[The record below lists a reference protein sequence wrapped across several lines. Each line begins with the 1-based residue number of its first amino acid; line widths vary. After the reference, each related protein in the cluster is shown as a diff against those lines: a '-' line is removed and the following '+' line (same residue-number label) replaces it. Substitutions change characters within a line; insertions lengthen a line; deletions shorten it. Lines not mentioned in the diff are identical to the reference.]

1 MFQTKQERTKALV
14 FVFVFVLV
22 DEQAIGNVKSTPLCN
37 LSGTAIV
44 DLNGVSELRV
54 FKENEMFWEFGA
66 GLRISEM
73 LDIFKAMPDEE
84 PLNTQ
89 VKAFRDVLSRFSHL
103 L

>member
-1 MFQTKQERTKALV
+1 M
-14 FVFVFVLV
+14 
-22 DEQAIGNVKSTPLCN
+22 
-37 LSGTAIV
+37 
-44 DLNGVSELRV
+44 RV

-103 L
+103 LSGGYPAEKYWEGKY